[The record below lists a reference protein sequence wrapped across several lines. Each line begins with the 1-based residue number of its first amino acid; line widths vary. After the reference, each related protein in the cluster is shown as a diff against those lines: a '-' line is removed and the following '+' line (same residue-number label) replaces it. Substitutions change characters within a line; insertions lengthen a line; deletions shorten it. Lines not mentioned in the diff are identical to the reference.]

1 MNSFVNRRQFLLGS
15 IGVGATACLPAVS
28 LANENKKAESLAYV
42 RCGKMCQV
50 DLRHYYVQQ
59 TDQSKRA
66 SDEARFSG

>member
-1 MNSFVNRRQFLLGS
+1 MNSFVNRRQFLMGS

-28 LANENKKAESLAYV
+28 LANEANQQESNGAYV

-59 TDQSKRA
+59 ADQSKRA
-66 SDEARFSG
+66 SDEARL

>member
-15 IGVGATACLPAVS
+15 IGVGATACLPVVS
-28 LANENKKAESLAYV
+28 LADENKKAEASAFI

-59 TDQSKRA
+59 TDQQKTSL
-66 SDEARFSG
+66 E